1 LFGTWKDHALIVQKA
16 QVVIACRSTGLGTAS
31 SSPIPLEAA
40 GLRDA
45 VYLKCPLMPI
55 SATEV
60 RASIEQGLDVSQ
72 LVPELVLNYIQQQG
86 LYSNMS

>member
-1 LFGTWKDHALIVQKA
+1 TN
-16 QVVIACRSTGLGTAS
+16 RTNRTNSSTDPS
-31 SSPIPLEAA
+31 LEQQAA
-40 GLRDA
+40 LRDA
-45 VYLKCPLMPI
+45 IYLNCPLMPI

-86 LYSNMS
+86 LYSKFS